1 MPDTSPNNPK
11 LAAVYARYRGP
22 ENESTISR
30 QVEACRQY
38 AVKVGATVEVVY
50 ADQPTTGR
58 AGLDRPELRRMLADA
73 KKDAFDMVIV
83 ENGDRVARDL
93 HTLHMIREEVGRP
106 IHYVAGH
113 HLSVVEEQRAKLV
126 RRRLEGR
133 KAAKA
138 RLAEMGFPSSFP
150 YIGKMPKLGRRL
162 HAEIRKMYYAAC
174 QAGGDRSEVAR
185 ALNMLARSIE
195 LGRRDNA

>member
-38 AVKVGATVEVVY
+38 AANLGATVEAVY
-50 ADQPTTGR
+50 ADQLSTGR
-58 AGLDRPELRRMLADA
+58 TGVERPELRRMIADA
-73 KKDAFDMVIV
+73 TKGTFDVVIV
-83 ENGDRVARDL
+83 ETSDRIARDL
-93 HTLHMIREEVGRP
+93 CTLIMVQNEVGRP
-106 IHYVAGH
+106 VHYVADR
-113 HLSVVEEQRAKLV
+113 LSSAEEQRATLV
-126 RRRLEGR
+126 RRGLEGR

-138 RLAEMGFPSSFP
+138 RLAEMGFPPSFP
-150 YIGKMPKLGRRL
+150 YVGKMPKLGRRL
-162 HAEIRKMYYAAC
+162 HAQIRKMFYAAC

-195 LGRRDNA
+195 LGRRGNA